1 MYKKIIIPSLVVIGL
16 FFVAFKSMSNKKTT
30 SVTVETV
37 ATVDDTTLNAGEY
50 EPVVV
55 LSLIHI

>member
-30 SVTVETV
+30 SVTVDTV

-55 LSLIHI
+55 L